1 LLKAI
6 GGVAVAKVID
16 ADDKV
21 ARFRAEVLPRLVARY
36 RPNKVLV
43 FGSRARGEA
52 LRNSDLDVLIVSS
65 AFEGVRWLDRQGRV
79 YEDCAVRLDVE
90 LLCYTP
96 EEYAGKVREFGIVR
110 TAALEGVDLL
120 DGSPGRVAEPARAP
134 GPLRAWRV
142 QAERDL
148 ENARKNIEIGAYEVA
163 AFLAQQAVEKRL
175 KAAWIARRREA
186 PPHTHS
192 LTELGDGLDAPQEVR
207 RHLVDLNADYV
218 TARYPDAVTGVPYEV
233 YDRPTAE
240 RKVRAAEDVFA
251 WLATVV

>member
-1 LLKAI
+1 MAQ
-6 GGVAVAKVID
+6 VID
-16 ADDKV
+16 TDDKV
-21 ARFRAEVLPRLVARY
+21 ARFRRDVLPALVAKFQ
-36 RPNKVLV
+36 PSKVLV
-43 FGSRARGEA
+43 FGSRARGDA
-52 LRNSDLDVLIVSS
+52 LRQSDLDVLIVSP
-65 AFEGVRWLDRQGRV
+65 AFAGVRWLDRQPRV

-96 EEYAGKVREFGIVR
+96 EEYARKVQELGIVR

-120 DGSPGRVAEPARAP
+120 DGSPGHVAEPGRAA
-134 GPLRAWRV
+134 GPLRAWRA

-148 ENARKNIEIGAYEVA
+148 ENARKNIAIGAYEVA

-175 KAAWIARRREA
+175 KAAWIARRQEA

-192 LTELGDGLDAPQEVR
+192 LTELGDGLDVPVELR

-218 TARYPDAVTGVPYEV
+218 TSRYPDAVTGVPYEV

-251 WLATVV
+251 WAAAKAG